1 MLNYKQFYEWYN
13 NRYSKDVLYK
23 VYRNGFLIGMGFYD
37 GVTMQ
42 TLSDSVCN
50 LKHVTFIK
58 KQCIIS
64 SFRFIFNDKIDETY
78 ALIPATIEDI
88 RLIITA
94 IQMVSNTIGH
104 DEGYN
109 KEYGLEMINEYARV
123 LGDLSIQE
131 VIDKFKN

>member
-1 MLNYKQFYEWYN
+1 MLTHEQFYNWYN

-88 RLIITA
+88 RLITTA

>member
-50 LKHVTFIK
+50 LKHGTLIK

-88 RLIITA
+88 RLITTA

>member
-1 MLNYKQFYEWYN
+1 MLH
-13 NRYSKDVLYK
+13 L
-23 VYRNGFLIGMGFYD
+23 L
-37 GVTMQ
+37 
-42 TLSDSVCN
+42 
-50 LKHVTFIK
+50 K

-88 RLIITA
+88 RLITTA

-109 KEYGLEMINEYARV
+109 KECGLEMINEYARV

>member
-88 RLIITA
+88 RLITTA

-109 KEYGLEMINEYARV
+109 KEYGLEIINEYARV

>member
-64 SFRFIFNDKIDETY
+64 SFRFIFNDRIDETY

-88 RLIITA
+88 RLITTA

>member
-50 LKHVTFIK
+50 LKYVTFIK

-88 RLIITA
+88 RLITTA

-131 VIDKFKN
+131 VINKFKN

>member
-88 RLIITA
+88 RLITTA

-109 KEYGLEMINEYARV
+109 KEYARV

>member
-78 ALIPATIEDI
+78 ALIPATI
-88 RLIITA
+88 
-94 IQMVSNTIGH
+94 
-104 DEGYN
+104 
-109 KEYGLEMINEYARV
+109 
-123 LGDLSIQE
+123 
-131 VIDKFKN
+131 

>member
-1 MLNYKQFYEWYN
+1 MLNYKQYN

-88 RLIITA
+88 RLITTA

-109 KEYGLEMINEYARV
+109 KEYGLEMINGYARV

>member
-88 RLIITA
+88 RLINTA

>member
-88 RLIITA
+88 RLITTA
-94 IQMVSNTIGH
+94 IQMVSNTVGH

>member
-78 ALIPATIEDI
+78 VLIPATIEDI
-88 RLIITA
+88 RLITTA

-109 KEYGLEMINEYARV
+109 KECGLEMINEYARV